1 MKKETT
7 KKTTVADLVLIIND
21 QQSMITDCLKR
32 VKELEDK
39 ISNLSTRDRGPKS
52 TREMTEEDG
61 KRIMFGDLK
70 SLTHKQA
77 AKELGLSYGQ
87 IYSARSGYTFRY
99 LEDEEKKRIEAE
111 KKKNEKN
118 NKK

>member
-1 MKKETT
+1 MSEK
-7 KKTTVADLVLIIND
+7 KKTPTVKELVLVINN
-21 QQSMITDCLKR
+21 QQSMIDDCLNR
-32 VKELEDK
+32 IKELEEK
-39 ISNLSTRDRGPKS
+39 VSSIKTRDRGPKS

-70 SLTHKQA
+70 QLSHKKA

-99 LEDEEKKRIEAE
+99 LEEEEKKRIEAE
-111 KKKNEKN
+111 K
-118 NKK
+118 NKKKK